1 MRPGRASATAELV
14 ALWRAVA
21 DTGVTAVPGFRDPVA
36 RRLLGAGTGR
46 LLSAVLRAGIRFP
59 PAEVIPLRVATIDA
73 WLARSVA
80 EGARQV
86 VLLGAGFDTRAWRMP
101 ELAGVRVFE
110 VDHPDTQAT
119 KRARAAGLP
128 VLAAS
133 VTYAPVDFAR
143 DRLVDALA
151 AAGHAAEQPTVWIWE
166 GVVMYLLD
174 PAVRSTLGAVRSR
187 WAPGSTLI
195 LHYHTPNPPG
205 LVSVA
210 RDAMFAALGERHVGL
225 RTPAQIAALLE
236 GLHIVED
243 TDAADQAARLGADL
257 EVKPAER
264 TSRVAVAR

>member
-21 DTGVTAVPGFRDPVA
+21 DTGGTAVPGFRDPVA
-36 RRLLGAGTGR
+36 RRLLGPGASR
-46 LLSAVLRAGIRFP
+46 LLGWVLRGRVRFP
-59 PAEVIPLRVATIDA
+59 PAEVIPLRVATIDR
-73 WLARSVA
+73 WLLRAVA
-80 EGARQV
+80 DGVGQL

-119 KRARAAGLP
+119 KRARAEGIP

-143 DRLVDALA
+143 DRLQDALES
-151 AAGHAAEQPTVWIWE
+151 AGHAADQPTVWIWE

-174 PAVRSTLGAVRSR
+174 PAVRSTLDAVRSR

-195 LHYHTPNPPG
+195 VHYHTPNPPG

-210 RDAMFAALGERHVGL
+210 RDLMFAALGEQHVGL
-225 RTPAQIAALLE
+225 RTPAQVAALLDGFE
-236 GLHIVED
+236 IIED
-243 TDAADQAARLGADL
+243 TDAADQAALLGAPID
-257 EVKPAER
+257 VKPAER
-264 TSRVAVAR
+264 TSRVVVAR